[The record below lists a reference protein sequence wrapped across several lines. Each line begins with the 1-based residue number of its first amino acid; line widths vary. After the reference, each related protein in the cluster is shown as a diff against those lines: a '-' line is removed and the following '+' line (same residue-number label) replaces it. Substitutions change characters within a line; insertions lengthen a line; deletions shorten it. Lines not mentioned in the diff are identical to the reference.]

1 MNNNSN
7 KKGIYYLV
15 QPRINLHGNVPI
27 NKKKILVP
35 VSINMYRCMELFL
48 TQLRLFSCMYEHSN
62 NMENLSDELIV
73 LIERPLIRTT

>member
-1 MNNNSN
+1 MINNSN
-7 KKGIYYLV
+7 KKGTSYLV

-27 NKKKILVP
+27 NQKKILVP
-35 VSINMYRCMELFL
+35 VINMYRCMELFL
-48 TQLRLFSCMYEHSN
+48 TLLRLFSYMYEHSN